1 MAEKTVIAGAG
12 NPGAECFHF
21 REDYLFFGLLVRHGL
36 CAPSDH
42 AGLVRAQRALNPPMP
57 LAEMLAEKS
66 NLSDENR
73 RDIAELLG
81 VLANP
86 KLADLLPAEFS
97 GLRTL
102 VPRPEETQQVAP
114 EVAPTVG
121 LPDAAHR
128 KTETDH
134 GDEARTLAEDEF
146 LAGLM
151 SGSSRFTGG
160 ESASYLSEEEMTRV
174 ARAAHKGQLIG
185 ELLHGHVVIDRL
197 GGGGQGDVYL
207 AKQVSLNRYVALKK
221 LEIPPYASPGQ
232 FLEMFRRE
240 ARTLGAINHARIVKV
255 YEIFEEDGIAFFTM
269 EFLKGRALSD
279 LVKESGGGMPLD
291 VVANLACQACSALGR
306 TAEDG
311 LVHRDIKPANMM
323 LDENGDLKIV
333 DFGLATAAAAFKK
346 PGAFSGTPH
355 YASPEQARLDPL
367 TPASDQ
373 YSLGVTLFY
382 ALTGCLP
389 FEATTASDMLEKH
402 IKEMPPSPSSLN
414 PQLPPSVDRVLLR
427 MMEKEPGRRFATFDD
442 CFSAWEEILQAE
454 SRGGA
459 AATSQLLGDALLR
472 FGKKERES
480 ILRRSVWLTLAWLL
494 LVTGTV
500 LGEYRLRSRGLGWFL
515 DACGVW
521 GTVLLSFSLGCI
533 FYVALARRRWVPI
546 VGSLRAWLYTHIAT
560 AVPAVAMLLVHSG
573 YFVQDVFSRSAHSR
587 PWLSVLMA
595 STLLVTAISGSVG
608 LVIFRQLRRRLQL
621 EGLELRGART
631 NPREAM
637 LMVLGARFLAGW
649 RLVHYPLAVFFILL
663 SLAHILHW
671 LRFRV

>member
-1 MAEKTVIAGAG
+1 
-12 NPGAECFHF
+12 
-21 REDYLFFGLLVRHGL
+21 
-36 CAPSDH
+36 
-42 AGLVRAQRALNPPMP
+42 
-57 LAEMLAEKS
+57 
-66 NLSDENR
+66 
-73 RDIAELLG
+73 
-81 VLANP
+81 
-86 KLADLLPAEFS
+86 
-97 GLRTL
+97 
-102 VPRPEETQQVAP
+102 
-114 EVAPTVG
+114 
-121 LPDAAHR
+121 
-128 KTETDH
+128 
-134 GDEARTLAEDEF
+134 
-146 LAGLM
+146 
-151 SGSSRFTGG
+151 
-160 ESASYLSEEEMTRV
+160 
-174 ARAAHKGQLIG
+174 
-185 ELLHGHVVIDRL
+185 
-197 GGGGQGDVYL
+197 
-207 AKQVSLNRYVALKK
+207 
-221 LEIPPYASPGQ
+221 
-232 FLEMFRRE
+232 
-240 ARTLGAINHARIVKV
+240 
-255 YEIFEEDGIAFFTM
+255 
-269 EFLKGRALSD
+269 
-279 LVKESGGGMPLD
+279 
-291 VVANLACQACSALGR
+291 
-306 TAEDG
+306 
-311 LVHRDIKPANMM
+311 
-323 LDENGDLKIV
+323 
-333 DFGLATAAAAFKK
+333 
-346 PGAFSGTPH
+346 
-355 YASPEQARLDPL
+355 
-367 TPASDQ
+367 
-373 YSLGVTLFY
+373 
-382 ALTGCLP
+382 
-389 FEATTASDMLEKH
+389 
-402 IKEMPPSPSSLN
+402 MPPSPSSLN